1 MALNCDVGLWGLASK
16 VSIFLNFS
24 AYKSDDLLKVL
35 TTFAVPLL
43 VYTIIIKP
51 KFMLIIHKIV
61 QQFHEYKRNL
71 NYYGML
77 MATKIIC

>member
-1 MALNCDVGLWGLASK
+1 
-16 VSIFLNFS
+16 
-24 AYKSDDLLKVL
+24 
-35 TTFAVPLL
+35 
-43 VYTIIIKP
+43 
-51 KFMLIIHKIV
+51 MLIIHKIV